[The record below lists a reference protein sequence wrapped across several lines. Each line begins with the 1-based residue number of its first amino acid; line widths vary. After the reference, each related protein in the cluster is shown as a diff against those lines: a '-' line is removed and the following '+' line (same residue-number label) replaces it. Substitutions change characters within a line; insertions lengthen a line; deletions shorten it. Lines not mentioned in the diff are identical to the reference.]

1 MIGYI
6 YFPSNFVEADKD
18 SSVTLNLFAL
28 GHLEQFVTSEKN
40 TALFVKNLFLGLDL
54 VQMTEIVWLYNK
66 SKKDNKK
73 VLTIIIDTGSRHQVV
88 SEELGWHWKLTSGIE
103 NQQA

>member
-1 MIGYI
+1 ME
-6 YFPSNFVEADKD
+6 VDKD
-18 SSVTLNLFAL
+18 SYVTFNLFAL
-28 GHLEQFVTSEKN
+28 GHLEQFVTSKKN

-54 VQMTEIVWLYNK
+54 VQMTEIVWLDNK

>member
-1 MIGYI
+1 MGYI
-6 YFPSNFVEADKD
+6 YYPSNCGEADKD
-18 SSVTLNLFAL
+18 SSVTLNLFAQ

-54 VQMTEIVWLYNK
+54 VQMTEIVWLDNK
-66 SKKDNKK
+66 SKKGNKK
-73 VLTIIIDTGSRHQVV
+73 VLTIFLDTGSRLQVV

>member
-1 MIGYI
+1 M
-6 YFPSNFVEADKD
+6 EADKD

-54 VQMTEIVWLYNK
+54 VQTNDRDCLVEQQK
-66 SKKDNKK
+66 HKGQQKGFDNH
-73 VLTIIIDTGSRHQVV
+73 T
-88 SEELGWHWKLTSGIE
+88 
-103 NQQA
+103 

>member
-1 MIGYI
+1 ME
-6 YFPSNFVEADKD
+6 VDKD

-28 GHLEQFVTSEKN
+28 GHLGQFVTSEKN
-40 TALFVKNLFLGLDL
+40 TALFVENIFLGLDL
-54 VQMTEIVWLYNK
+54 VQMTEIVWSTK
-66 SKKDNKK
+66 SKRTTKK

>member
-1 MIGYI
+1 MIDC
-6 YFPSNFVEADKD
+6 VEVDKD

-54 VQMTEIVWLYNK
+54 VQMTGIVWLNNK
-66 SKKDNKK
+66 SKKDNQK
-73 VLTIIIDTGSRHQVV
+73 VLTIILDTGSRHQVV

>member
-1 MIGYI
+1 
-6 YFPSNFVEADKD
+6 
-18 SSVTLNLFAL
+18 
-28 GHLEQFVTSEKN
+28 
-40 TALFVKNLFLGLDL
+40 
-54 VQMTEIVWLYNK
+54 MTEIVWLNNK

>member
-1 MIGYI
+1 MGYI
-6 YFPSNFVEADKD
+6 YYPSNCGEADKD
-18 SSVTLNLFAL
+18 SSVTLNLFAP

-54 VQMTEIVWLYNK
+54 VQMTEIVWLNNK

-88 SEELGWHWKLTSGIE
+88 SEELGWHCQLTSGIE

>member
-1 MIGYI
+1 M
-6 YFPSNFVEADKD
+6 EADKD

-40 TALFVKNLFLGLDL
+40 TALFVIKNLFLSLDL
-54 VQMTEIVWLYNK
+54 VQMTDIVWLDNK

-73 VLTIIIDTGSRHQVV
+73 GFVNHT
-88 SEELGWHWKLTSGIE
+88 WHWV
-103 NQQA
+103 

>member
-1 MIGYI
+1 MGYI
-6 YFPSNFVEADKD
+6 YYPSNWGEADKD

>member
-1 MIGYI
+1 M
-6 YFPSNFVEADKD
+6 EADKD

-28 GHLEQFVTSEKN
+28 GHLEQFVTSKKN

-54 VQMTEIVWLYNK
+54 VQMTKIDWMDNK

-73 VLTIIIDTGSRHQVV
+73 VLTIILDTGSRH
-88 SEELGWHWKLTSGIE
+88 
-103 NQQA
+103 

>member
-1 MIGYI
+1 MGYI
-6 YFPSNFVEADKD
+6 YYPSNWGEADKD

-54 VQMTEIVWLYNK
+54 VQMTEIVWLNNK

-73 VLTIIIDTGSRHQVV
+73 F
-88 SEELGWHWKLTSGIE
+88 
-103 NQQA
+103 

>member
-1 MIGYI
+1 
-6 YFPSNFVEADKD
+6 
-18 SSVTLNLFAL
+18 
-28 GHLEQFVTSEKN
+28 
-40 TALFVKNLFLGLDL
+40 
-54 VQMTEIVWLYNK
+54 MTEIVWLNNK

-88 SEELGWHWKLTSGIE
+88 SEELGWHCQLTSGIE